1 MTVEPARKGDHF
13 MFQPKAR
20 RTFPVLALTAALFFA
35 PLASLSAET
44 GQEPAGV
51 GLLAQIEAQ
60 IESILDALRGTLR
73 DAGPRMDDNG

>member
-1 MTVEPARKGDHF
+1 

-35 PLASLSAET
+35 PLASLSAAT
-44 GQEPAGV
+44 GQEPAEA

-60 IESILDALRGTLR
+60 ILSILEALRGALAG
-73 DAGPRMDDNG
+73 DSGPRMDPNG